1 MVVASLGLDG
11 RVPETSRWPSLLSCF
26 NEIMYFPSNG
36 HAVPYPRE
44 GYIVVLLTV
53 ETEPDDLQIVNSTLF
68 QPVFSASLPVPNE
81 VLGS

>member
-1 MVVASLGLDG
+1 MVANLGPDG
-11 RVPETSRWPSLLSCF
+11 RVSEISRWPSLFLVSMKLCIF
-26 NEIMYFPSNG
+26 LRM
-36 HAVPYPRE
+36 VPYPRRRI
-44 GYIVVLLTV
+44 YCSTFNSR